1 LNFGLKLVKIKN
13 QIFMEIKKEKAKILK
28 KIKETKSL
36 KELDEVF
43 KEAQNEIKNFTQKL
57 KKLSLKQRKKFGKE
71 INELK
76 EKLEKEY
83 RAKKQ
88 VLQEKTKE
96 KKEFFDVTAPGK
108 KIELGSFHPITL
120 VKNRAEEIF
129 QSLGFEII
137 LGPEIE
143 DEWHN
148 FDALN
153 IPPDHPARDVLS
165 LGKTFYL
172 EEKKLMRSHTSSVQI
187 RYMEKNNPPLKIV
200 APGKVFRKDA
210 IDATHEIEF
219 WQLEGLMV
227 DKKIS
232 VANFKAI
239 MEEFL
244 KKFFEKEMKIRLR
257 PSYFPFTEPSFE
269 VDISCVI
276 CGGKGCQTCK
286 ETGWIEAGGAGMV
299 HPQVFRNCK
308 IDPKEW
314 QGFAFGMGLTRLT
327 MLKYKIPDI
336 RYFHS
341 GDLRFLKQF

>member
-1 LNFGLKLVKIKN
+1 
-13 QIFMEIKKEKAKILK
+13 MEIKKEKAKILK

-120 VKNRAEEIF
+120 VKNRVEEIF
-129 QSLGFEII
+129 QSLGFEVV

-244 KKFFEKEMKIRLR
+244 KRFFEKEMKIRLR

-286 ETGWIEAGGAGMV
+286 ESGWIEAGGAGMV